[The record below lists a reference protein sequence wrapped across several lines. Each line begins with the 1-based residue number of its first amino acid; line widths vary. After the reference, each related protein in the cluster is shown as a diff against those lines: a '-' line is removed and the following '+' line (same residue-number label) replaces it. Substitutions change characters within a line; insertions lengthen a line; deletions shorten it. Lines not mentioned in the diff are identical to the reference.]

1 MQRER
6 RRDVCQCQ
14 ASATDFGTSLSGD
27 RILLWPP
34 TMHTATKLADIAQEL
49 SLETT
54 WGEGRSW
61 LTVHFPE
68 QPGLQ
73 EFLRVALDRLTD
85 QELDSTRASVGT
97 AASPLA
103 AETPSI
109 EPPASPG
116 CRTGKYLVRG
126 ATRQW
131 TTDVHLPTDRQRFG
145 SSNRG
150 LRGPV
155 ACPST

>member
-1 MQRER
+1 MQSER
-6 RRDVCQCQ
+6 HRAVCQCRV
-14 ASATDFGTSLSGD
+14 SATNIGGVLSGD
-27 RILLWPP
+27 RLLLWPP

-73 EFLRVALDRLTD
+73 EFLRVALDRLTEE
-85 QELDSTRASVGT
+85 ELDSTQALVGT

-103 AETPSI
+103 AEIPSI

-126 ATRQW
+126 STRHW
-131 TTDVHLPTDRQRFG
+131 TTHLRLPTDRQRFG
-145 SSNRG
+145 SSNRW